1 MRIWRGKAD
10 AANKTG
16 VESKAFGR
24 EGKVWSHGAGGA
36 FYTRRDALIV
46 ENCVVVQRKRWWTEK
61 RRRIQRIGTL
71 FKCVFAIP
79 GTDEERGVTVWREM
93 IESATKSTS
102 DGGGG
107 GGGASTYD
115 LPWGMDWLRR

>member
-1 MRIWRGKAD
+1 MDGETA
-10 AANKTG
+10 
-16 VESKAFGR
+16 
-24 EGKVWSHGAGGA
+24 
-36 FYTRRDALIV
+36 
-46 ENCVVVQRKRWWTEK
+46 ENTAS
-61 RRRIQRIGTL
+61 IGTL
-71 FKCVFAIP
+71 FKCMFAIP

-102 DGGGG
+102 DGGAGGG